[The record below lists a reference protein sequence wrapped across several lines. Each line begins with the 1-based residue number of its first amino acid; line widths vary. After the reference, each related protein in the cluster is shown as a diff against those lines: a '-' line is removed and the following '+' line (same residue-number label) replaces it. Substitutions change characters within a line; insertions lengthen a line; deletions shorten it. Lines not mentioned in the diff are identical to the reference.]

1 MRNLLNRRS
10 VAGTVTSIAAAV
22 ALLLTG
28 CVSGGGDKASSDE
41 PVAITYWDT
50 ETTATRAPVIKQM
63 IADFERANPT
73 IKVTYV
79 GLPSSTYQQ
88 KVDTAIATGSTP
100 DVITTTPH
108 DVSNWVAQGVLEPL
122 DARFAAGGWTDKISE
137 SMVQTARSF
146 VGDEKLYL
154 APDGAL
160 TNALWLNLGTFKSA
174 GVEVPTTW
182 DEFYAAAKALTHPEE
197 NQFGYIFRGGAGMF
211 PQLLCMM
218 YGMSGV
224 TGSFDGVTGFFDA
237 DGNSTLNDPR
247 NVVALERY
255 VSLYGN
261 ETATGDLT
269 ADYVVMTAEFGAGTG
284 AMMSHNLGSY
294 QDNVKAL
301 GADNILGLQPFPSEA
316 GPVTEAGFSV
326 TGNAI
331 FKAGKHKDAAW
342 KFIEYF
348 LSPEGNAYWNKEG
361 GQLPSNLEVAKQP
374 WLQAQQPMKAA
385 TDALN
390 DPETVVLH
398 EPWYLPE
405 YDSIAKTQLE
415 PEWQKV
421 LQGKLTAKAFLDEA
435 ASSFTEAEAAYIERN
450 SK

>member
-1 MRNLLNRRS
+1 MEKFGEPKISRRT
-10 VAGTVTSIAAAV
+10 AIVTTAAV
-22 ALLLTG
+22 ALSLAG
-28 CVSGGGDKASSDE
+28 CTSGGGAKVSSTN
-41 PVAITYWDT
+41 PQMITYWDT
-50 ETTATRAPVIKQM
+50 ETTSTRAPVIKTM
-63 IADFERANPT
+63 IADFEGANPT

-79 GLPSSTYQQ
+79 GLPSSSYQQ

-108 DVSNWVAQGVLEPL
+108 DVSNWVAQNALEPL
-122 DARFAAGGWTDKISE
+122 DTRFASGGWTDNISP

-146 VGDEKLYL
+146 VGDGNLYI

-160 TNALWLNLGTFKSA
+160 ANALWLNLGAFNQA
-174 GVEVPTTW
+174 GVKVPTTW
-182 DEFYAAAKALTHPEE
+182 DEFFAAAKALTHADK
-197 NQFGYIFRGGAGMF
+197 NKFGYVFRGGAGMF

-218 YGMSGV
+218 YGQSGV
-224 TGSFDGVTGFFDA
+224 VGTFRGVTGFFDA
-237 DGNSTLNDPR
+237 NGTSTLNDPR
-247 NVVALERY
+247 NVAALERY
-255 VSLYGN
+255 VSLYGHQ
-261 ETATGDLT
+261 TATGDLT
-269 ADYVVMTAEFGAGTG
+269 ADYVAMTAQFGAGTA

-294 QDNVKAL
+294 QDNAKAL
-301 GADNILGLQPFPSEA
+301 GAANILGVQPFPSEA
-316 GPVTEAGFSV
+316 GPVTEAGYSV

-331 FKAGKHKDAAW
+331 FKASKNKDAAW

-374 WLQAQQPMKAA
+374 WLQDQQPMKAA
-385 TDALN
+385 IATFS
-390 DPETVVLH
+390 DPKTVVLN

-421 LQGKLTAKAFLDEA
+421 LQGRLTAKAFLDEA
-435 ASSFTEAEAAYIERN
+435 ANSFTKAEAAYVKRN
-450 SK
+450 PK